1 MQWGGQKDHQ
11 QPHWRYFKTFRA
23 FIFQRYMQ
31 NVYYVG
37 FAGCTTECENDSGQK
52 NARCGLGRAENK
64 K

>member
-37 FAGCTTECENDSGQK
+37 FAEE
-52 NARCGLGRAENK
+52 RLGAKER
-64 K
+64 